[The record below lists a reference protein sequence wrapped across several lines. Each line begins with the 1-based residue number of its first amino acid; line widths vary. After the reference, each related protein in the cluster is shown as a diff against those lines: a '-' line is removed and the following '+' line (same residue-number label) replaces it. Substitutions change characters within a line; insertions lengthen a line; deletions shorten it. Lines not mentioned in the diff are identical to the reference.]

1 MDCSAC
7 ARIARIATRQNP
19 DFVATLSE
27 SHVTLADEQA
37 YRGYCILLL
46 KDHQDHVDELPLER
60 QARLWEDVARV
71 AGALRRELAP
81 VRLNYACLGNFVT
94 HVHWHVIPRY
104 ADDPEP
110 QHPIWVRPVG
120 ERCATLP
127 AVEREQLIARLR
139 RALAG

>member
-7 ARIARIATRQNP
+7 ARIARIAEGKNP

-46 KDHQDHVDELPLER
+46 KDHHDHVDELPLER
-60 QARLWEDVARV
+60 QSRLWEDVVRV
-71 AGALRRELAP
+71 AQAVRRELGP

-110 QHPIWVRPVG
+110 QHPIWVRPVA
-120 ERCATLP
+120 ERVVRLP
-127 AVEREQLIARLR
+127 GTERQQLVTQLR
-139 RALAG
+139 RALGG

>member
-7 ARIARIATRQNP
+7 ARIARIADGTNP

-46 KDHQDHVDELPLER
+46 KDHHEQLDALPLER
-60 QARLWEDVARV
+60 QRRLWDDVTRV
-71 AGALRRELAP
+71 AAALRRETNPA
-81 VRLNYACLGNFVT
+81 RLNYACLGNFVT

-104 ADDPEP
+104 DDDPEARN
-110 QHPIWVRPVG
+110 PIWVRPLS
-120 ERCATLP
+120 ERRKSLP
-127 AVEREQLIARLR
+127 SSERDALIAGLR
-139 RALAG
+139 RTLGR